1 MNQNANDEIDLFF
14 EKWIRISKSFVEIF
28 FQNSMIVHIFFSCL
42 TKNFEKKIF
51 SEKIHDL
58 KNSLIFDDVFAKINH
73 RFKNDVFEIVKFDEN
88 QMLQLNLNDDKF
100 IMKTKKKQMKQF
112 RIRKKLVFVE
122 FTKSLSNVDLIEKNS
137 KIQFCK
143 INVKKIFVQNVE
155 SKLQKIDH
163 SRA

>member
-1 MNQNANDEIDLFF
+1 M
-14 EKWIRISKSFVEIF
+14 
-28 FQNSMIVHIFFSCL
+28 
-42 TKNFEKKIF
+42 
-51 SEKIHDL
+51 
-58 KNSLIFDDVFAKINH
+58 IFDDVFAKINH